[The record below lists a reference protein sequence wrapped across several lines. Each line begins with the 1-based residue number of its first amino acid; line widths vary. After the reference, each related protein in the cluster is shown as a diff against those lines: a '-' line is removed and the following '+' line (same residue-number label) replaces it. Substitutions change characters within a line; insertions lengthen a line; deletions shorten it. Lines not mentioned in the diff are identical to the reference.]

1 MLPVGMFT
9 QGRAPLQRLEAVH
22 EFAVQ
27 EGSGAGAGE
36 MKLAD
41 LFRAHPVF
49 MLQLGISAY
58 MLLSYTLEWAM
69 RSSMSAE
76 YQMLVRAQSL
86 LCSLFVYLL
95 DAIMRMSV
103 SGDVTLT
110 TTVVAE
116 TTAGAPD
123 NSTTTNSTVTRKVD
137 MTSLPV
143 DKEFLQR
150 ARGDMLSLAQGREGL
165 GAAYAAISLVCGSPR
180 FSTLP
185 ALIRACPLIAR
196 SLVIV
201 VACAVPMPQLLSAI
215 AGVGGSV
222 SDEDKASATATVKG
236 KNSKGKGKGK
246 GKKRGAKGK
255 AAASSSATVAG
266 IVALLFPSTQRSLPL
281 QQQQPDE
288 SLDALAEMVALPLEF
303 FIMRQWSHTPK
314 PPKGSAAAAA
324 AAAVKQS
331 TTAAIVHFVVM
342 LVKSWVVMAYL
353 KARLRSLLALLE
365 PPPVP
370 ALPTEDDAGADA
382 GPAVEAVAEEKVFFM
397 ARWPFFK
404 DPIVRNVLSL
414 AKGFLSPEGAPPG
427 ANPFGFNPPGA
438 VSEEAGAESGTEAGT
453 EAEAIEDA
461 VEEKTTKAVEAEPVP
476 LEAAA
481 KLSET
486 EATEVEAGAA
496 EAGGEGA
503 APITNKAKGK
513 AKTKKTTKGRKKGA
527 SE

>member
-1 MLPVGMFT
+1 MVLPVGMFT
-9 QGRAPLQRLEAVH
+9 QGRAPLRRLEAVH
-22 EFAVQ
+22 DFALQ
-27 EGSGAGAGE
+27 NGQGAAVE
-36 MKLAD
+36 VKLAE

-49 MLQLGISAY
+49 MLQLGISTY
-58 MLLSYTLEWAM
+58 IMLSYAMEWAM

-116 TTAGAPD
+116 TMTTKTDEGGAPD
-123 NSTTTNSTVTRKVD
+123 NSTTNSTVTRTVD

-150 ARGDMLSLAQGREGL
+150 ARGDMLALAQGREGL

-196 SLVIV
+196 SLVLV
-201 VACAVPMPQLLSAI
+201 VACAVPMPQLLTAI
-215 AGVGGSV
+215 AGVGVGI
-222 SDEDKASATATVKG
+222 SDEDKASAASAKG
-236 KNSKGKGKGK
+236 KKSK

-255 AAASSSATVAG
+255 AAASPSATVAG

-331 TTAAIVHFVVM
+331 TTSAIAHFVVM

-353 KARLRSLLALLE
+353 KARLRSLLSLLD

-370 ALPTEDDAGADA
+370 ALASEDDAG
-382 GPAVEAVAEEKVFFM
+382 AVAEEKVFFM

-404 DPIVRNVLSL
+404 DPIVRNVLTL

-427 ANPFGFNPPGA
+427 ANPFGFNPPDA
-438 VSEEAGAESGTEAGT
+438 LSDSEAGT

-461 VEEKTTKAVEAEPVP
+461 GEKAARDDVGAETAPLLEAATRQSETGKREVEAEA
-476 LEAAA
+476 E
-481 KLSET
+481 
-486 EATEVEAGAA
+486 AA
-496 EAGGEGA
+496 EAGGEET
-503 APITNKAKGK
+503 APRTTTKAKGK
-513 AKTKKTTKGRKKGA
+513 AKGKAKKTTTGRKKGGEA
-527 SE
+527 PES